1 MTGSDNPLGSGSNS
15 SMRLQ
20 LEEEESL
27 EAGAARQEG
36 SREPLAVV
44 GLACRFPG
52 APDAESFWRLLC
64 HQEDLLREVP
74 PERWD
79 SRAWYDADPQ
89 SPGRMNTRHGYFLDG
104 VSGFDPLFFGI
115 SPREAAEMD
124 PQQRLMLEVA
134 WEALEDAGLPPASLK
149 GSRTGVFMGSIW
161 HDYADR
167 HLRERAAV
175 TLHSATGQSLNIVAN
190 RLSYVLGLKGPSL
203 TVDTACSSSLVAV
216 HLACQSLRSGE
227 SRLALVGG
235 VNLMF
240 SPEANV
246 LLSKFGGLSPDG
258 RSKAF
263 AAGADGFGRGEGAG
277 LVVLQPLSAAL
288 AAGARIYCVI
298 RGSAVNNNGLGNG
311 LTAPSVPGQAALL
324 REAYARS
331 GVPAQRVHYVETHGT
346 GTALGDPTEASA
358 LGAALG
364 EGRAIDRPLYI
375 GSLKAHIGHLEGAAG
390 IAGVIKVALALS
402 HRLVPPHMLHG
413 EPNPRIP
420 FSELRLS
427 LPRQLLPW
435 PGEDGPATAGV
446 SAFGWGGTNA
456 HVVLEEA
463 PLGSEELLVLAADS
477 AGELLA
483 QAARAEELVL
493 HREEPVSVRDLCRT
507 WALAVGP
514 GGHRA
519 ALSFRTRS
527 ELVALLKSLRQGK
540 RRAGLFTGEPEAP
553 SRLAFVCAPQGSEW
567 PAMGRELFATEPV
580 FRARLEGLDKTFMP
594 LAGWSLVEAVCEPNA
609 RMLADED
616 AAEPLTFAVQMGLA
630 ALWRSWGVEPEVVLG
645 HGVGEVT
652 AACIAGGMEA
662 SDAVWKVYRA
672 SRLRQWEPLRDE
684 LEAAQERLWA
694 REGGPRWVSTVA
706 RELGTEGRTGDARC
720 RTLRQPVRFAQAA
733 ERLVA
738 EGLDT
743 FVELSPHPVLCRPVE
758 QLLRKASR
766 PGVVVGSLRRDEPR
780 AALVEALGAL
790 FARGVPVRWAAMPP
804 PELFVASPPMAER
817 PLAESPVEPRPE
829 PTAGRAELLA
839 LSAQTPEAL
848 SRTAAL
854 LLARVKERPL
864 SLHDVC
870 YSAAVHRGHL
880 HYRLALRARS
890 MAQVRE
896 GLGAFLRGELPPGL
910 SATRHADG
918 RHQPV
923 IFVFPGQGSQ
933 WAGMGRRLMAEEPV
947 FRAAL
952 EQCDAALRRFVD
964 WSLLELLGSDA
975 PGWME
980 RVDQV
985 QPAIFSIQVA
995 LARLWR
1001 SWGIV
1006 PDGVVGH
1013 SMGEVA
1019 AAHVAGALSLDDA
1032 ARIICLRSLLLRR
1045 VSGQGGMAVVELSM
1059 EEARAAISGLEDWLA
1074 VAVSNSP
1081 RSCVLSGEPHALGQ
1095 VLDAL
1100 EARQVYCRRVKVD
1113 VASHSP
1119 QMDPLREDL
1128 LRVLEELSP
1137 RRGDIPLYS
1146 TVTGQEL
1153 DGADMTPAYWVRN
1166 LRDPVL
1172 LSQVVEKLVTAGHA
1186 LFVEISPHPV
1196 LLPPIEQT
1204 IAHLRM
1210 EGTVLPS
1217 LRREQSEREVLLET
1231 LGALYA
1237 VGHEVE
1243 WKALHPEGGRR
1254 VRLPDYPWQRQDCWF
1269 QPDAQ
1274 AALPVGGPG
1283 PRDTS
1288 LLGPVRRSSLRPGAF
1303 FWDVEVGVRQVP
1315 WLVDHRVQGTILL
1328 PTTAYLDWVTTAVQS
1343 ALGPGPWALEELR
1356 IDEALTLVGDG
1367 MRRVELLV
1375 DVGSTGTISF
1385 KVSSFIP
1392 SPGGGS
1398 PEMWTVHA
1406 SGQVRAS
1413 EGVGALPSLAFPVV
1427 DFQRRATQVLIGE
1440 SHYAEM
1446 AQRGL
1451 EYGPSFRGVH
1461 EVWRLEGEALGRL
1474 SLPEALGAVEPLH
1487 PSMLDAALQMVL
1499 QALPSDDTPFVPVGL
1514 RRFEVLRRGTPEW
1527 AHARQS
1533 PRESWRKG
1541 AFLEGDVIL
1550 LDGQGLPLVLVEG
1563 LELAALPTRHGK
1575 ALAEQDR
1582 SLFEFAWRRAGLP
1595 AGLEP
1600 GPSDVPWLLF
1610 QDASGVGGAL
1620 AETLESWG
1628 STCVRVEA
1636 GAGLRRLSAR
1646 HFTVAPGSREDLNA
1660 VLRQCFPE
1668 EGSCAGV
1675 VYLWGLD
1682 APKPD
1687 VTGERAL
1694 EAALRACDGALRLV
1708 QEVLRLGWRDP
1719 PRLWWVTRGAT
1730 PVMDTPMTGALQAA
1744 LWGLGRTVGHEHPE
1758 LQCTCVDLDPSSAL
1772 VDVEALAREV
1782 TAHGEDEQV
1791 ALRGGARLA
1800 ARLVRRSG
1808 TKELH
1813 SEPLLPVMGRSF
1825 QVETPPAGSFGGVV
1839 VRMAERRRPGP
1850 GEVEIAV
1857 EASALNFIDVMKT
1870 MGLYVMKDSGRPSG
1884 VPLEG
1889 LPLGLD
1895 CAGRVVA
1902 VGEGVTHLAVGD
1914 EVMAFAPSA
1923 MASHVVTDARF
1934 AVRRP
1939 PGLSAEEAS
1948 SIPSVFMTAWY
1959 GLNDLARLRPGERI
1973 LIHSAAGGLGL
1984 AAIQVAQALG
1994 AEVLA
1999 TAGTPEKRELLRGMG
2014 IRHVMDSRT
2023 LAFADEVL
2031 RVTGGEG
2038 VDVVLNSLS
2047 GDAIARSMEVLAPD
2061 GRFLEVGN
2069 RDIHDGRTLDLSQF
2083 RRRLIYAA
2091 IDLVGLREQRPA
2103 VCARLLREVMEHMS
2117 SGMLRPVRHQS
2128 FPVSQ
2133 VSEAFREMAQGQHVG
2148 KLVVT
2153 LEDPKLR
2160 VMPPR
2165 PGFRVR
2171 PDATYLITGGLGGL
2185 GLAAAR
2191 WLVRW
2196 GARHLV
2202 LLGRK
2207 APSASVSEVLE
2218 ALRAE
2223 GARVE
2228 VERVDMADADRL
2240 AEVLRRTHGE
2250 LPRLRGVLHCA
2261 GVLDDGVL
2269 EQQEPARFREVLTP
2283 KVQGAWN
2290 LHTLTR
2296 DESLDFFVLY
2306 SSMSAL
2312 LGMPG
2317 QGNYAAANAA
2327 MDALAHHRRQQG
2339 LPALSVNWGPFAEVG
2354 LAAAHA
2360 NRGERLAYQGMA
2372 SFTTHQGEALLERLL
2387 AEGAVNV
2394 GAMSLD
2400 LRQWLQFFPNA
2411 ASQRVW
2417 EELAAER
2424 GGEGG
2429 KDRSALLLEL
2439 RRASPGARAELLETY
2454 LRERLSHVLRVD
2466 ASRVGRHDA
2475 FRGLGLDSLMSLE
2488 LRNRIEAALDLKLSV
2503 TLLWAHSTLKAL
2515 AVYLLEQL
2523 GLPTTPERAAAASK
2537 KERPRKESKP
2547 PPPEPESRPNVD
2559 VSERK
2564 LLEMADDALAAWE
2577 DAS

>member
-1 MTGSDNPLGSGSNS
+1 MMGSDNSQGAGAQS
-15 SMRLQ
+15 STKPQ
-20 LEEEESL
+20 WQEEEAQDE
-27 EAGAARQEG
+27 GVARQEG
-36 SREPLAVV
+36 SREPIAVV

-74 PERWD
+74 ADRWD
-79 SRAWYDADPQ
+79 ARAWYDADPGA
-89 SPGRMNTRHGYFLDG
+89 PGRMNTRHGYFLDG

-124 PQQRLMLEVA
+124 PQQRMMLEVA

-263 AAGADGFGRGEGAG
+263 AAGANGFGRGEGAG

-324 REAYARS
+324 REAYARA

-375 GSLKAHIGHLEGAAG
+375 GSVKSHIGHLEGAAG

-402 HRLVPPHMLHG
+402 HRLVPPHLLHG

-435 PGEDGPATAGV
+435 PGEEGPATAGV

-463 PLGSEELLVLAADS
+463 PLGGEELLVLAADS
-477 AGELLA
+477 AEQLLA
-483 QAARAEELVL
+483 QAARAEESVQ
-493 HREEPVSVRDLCRT
+493 HREAPAGVRDLCRA
-507 WALAVGP
+507 WALAAGT

-519 ALSFRTRS
+519 ALSFGTRS
-527 ELVALLKSLRQGK
+527 ELTAQLKSLRQGK
-540 RRAGLFTGEPEAP
+540 RRAGLFTGEPGGP
-553 SRLAFVCAPQGSEW
+553 SPRVAFVCAPQGSEW
-567 PAMGRELFATEPV
+567 PSMGRELLATEPV
-580 FRARLEGLDKTFMP
+580 FRAALEALDKTFMP
-594 LAGWSLVEAVCEPNA
+594 LAGWSLVETVREPSA
-609 RMLADED
+609 RMAEDED
-616 AAEPLTFAVQMGLA
+616 AAEPLAFAVQVGLA

-645 HGVGEVT
+645 HGVGEVA
-652 AACIAGGMEA
+652 AACIAGGLEA

-672 SRLRQWEPLRDE
+672 CRLRQWEPLRDE
-684 LEAAQERLWA
+684 LEAALERLAA
-694 REGGPRWVSTVA
+694 RDAGPRWVSTVA
-706 RELGTEGRTGDARC
+706 REGERC
-720 RTLRQPVRFAQAA
+720 RTLRQPVRFAQAT

-738 EGLDT
+738 EGVDV
-743 FVELSPHPVLCRPVE
+743 FVELSAHPVLCRPVE
-758 QLLRKASR
+758 QLLRKAAR

-780 AALVEALGAL
+780 AALCEALGAL
-790 FARGVPVRWAAMPP
+790 FARGVRIRWSALPP
-804 PELFVASPPMAER
+804 PESPVLGPSGEGGLIPW
-817 PLAESPVEPRPE
+817 PLAPS
-829 PTAGRAELLA
+829 GRAELLP

-848 SRTAAL
+848 ARTAQL
-854 LLARVKERPL
+854 LLTRLRERPL
-864 SLHDVC
+864 SLHDVS
-870 YSAAVHRGHL
+870 YSAAAHRGHL

-890 MAQVRE
+890 LAEVHE

-910 SATRHADG
+910 STTRHADG

-923 IFVFPGQGSQ
+923 VFVFPGQGSQ

-947 FRAAL
+947 FRDAL
-952 EQCDAALRRFVD
+952 QQCDAALRRYVD
-964 WSLLELLGSDA
+964 WSLLTLLGSDA

-1032 ARIICLRSLLLRR
+1032 ARVICRRSLLLRR
-1045 VSGQGGMAVVELSM
+1045 VSGQGGMAVVELSL
-1059 EEARAAISGLEDWLA
+1059 EEARAAIAGLEDWLA

-1100 EARQVYCRRVKVD
+1100 EARQVFCRRVKVD

-1119 QMDPLREDL
+1119 QMDVLREDL
-1128 LRVLEELSP
+1128 LRALEDLSP
-1137 RRGDIPLYS
+1137 RKGDIPLYS
-1146 TVTGQEL
+1146 TVTGQVL

-1172 LSQVVEKLVTAGHA
+1172 LSQVVEKLATAGHS
-1186 LFVEISPHPV
+1186 LFVEVSPHPV

-1204 IAHLRM
+1204 IAHLGL

-1231 LGALYA
+1231 LGALFA

-1243 WKALHPEGGRR
+1243 WKALFPEGGRR
-1254 VRLPDYPWQRQDCWF
+1254 VRLPDYPWQRQECWF
-1269 QPDAQ
+1269 QPGVQD
-1274 AALPVGGPG
+1274 ALPVGGASPSARG
-1283 PRDTS
+1283 S
-1288 LLGPVRRSSLRPGAF
+1288 AGASFLGPVRRSSLRPGAF
-1303 FWDVEVGVRQVP
+1303 LWEVELSVRQVP
-1315 WLVDHRVQGTILL
+1315 WLTDHRVQGTLVL
-1328 PTTAYLDWVTTAVQS
+1328 PTTAYLDWVMTAVQV
-1343 ALGPGPWALEELR
+1343 ALGPGPWCLEELR
-1356 IDEALTLVGDG
+1356 IDEALTLVGDSA
-1367 MRRVELLV
+1367 RRMELLV
-1375 DVGSTGTISF
+1375 DVGSTGAISF
-1385 KVSSFIP
+1385 KVSSFVP
-1392 SPGGGS
+1392 AGGGGG

-1406 SGQVRAS
+1406 HGRVRTPEDTGPTQA
-1413 EGVGALPSLAFPVV
+1413 SLAELEALR
-1427 DFQRRATQVLIGE
+1427 QRATEVLIGE
-1440 SHYAEM
+1440 SHYQEM
-1446 AQRGL
+1446 ARRGL
-1451 EYGPSFRGVH
+1451 EYGPAFRGVR
-1461 EVWRLEGEALGRL
+1461 EVWRAEGEAVGRL
-1474 SLPEALGAVEPLH
+1474 ALPEVLGTVDPLH
-1487 PSMLDAALQMVL
+1487 PSVLDAALQVVL
-1499 QALPSDDTPFVPVGL
+1499 QALPSDDTSFVPVGL
-1514 RRFEVLRRGTPEW
+1514 RRFEVRRRGTPAW
-1527 AHARQS
+1527 AQARLP
-1533 PRESWRKG
+1533 PRESWRPG
-1541 AFLEGDVIL
+1541 AVLEGEVVL
-1550 LDGQGLPLVLVEG
+1550 LDAQGLELARVTG
-1563 LELAALPTRHGK
+1563 LELAALATSLGRVR
-1575 ALAEQDR
+1575 AEQDR
-1582 SLFEFAWRRAGLP
+1582 SLFEFAWRRAALP
-1595 AGLEP
+1595 AGIEP
-1600 GPSDVPWLLF
+1600 GPSEVPWLVF

-1620 AETLESWG
+1620 CETLESWG
-1628 STCVRVEA
+1628 LPCVRVEA
-1636 GAGLRRLSAR
+1636 GASLRRLSSR
-1646 HFTVAPGSREDLNA
+1646 HYTVAPGSRDDLNT

-1682 APKPD
+1682 APEPD

-1694 EAALRACDGALRLV
+1694 EAALRACGGALRAV
-1708 QEVLRLGWRDP
+1708 QEVVKLGWRDP
-1719 PRLWWVTRGAT
+1719 PRLWLVTRGAT
-1730 PVMDTPMTGALQAA
+1730 PVLGTPMTGALQAA

-1772 VDVEALAREV
+1772 VDVEALGRELLAR
-1782 TAHGEDEQV
+1782 AEDEQV
-1791 ALRGGARLA
+1791 ALRAGSRLA

-1808 TKELH
+1808 TREPH
-1813 SEPLLPVMGRSF
+1813 QEPLLPVLGRAF

-1870 MGLYVMKDSGRPSG
+1870 MGLYVMKDAKKG

-1902 VGEGVTHLAVGD
+1902 VGEGVTGLAVGD
-1914 EVMAFAPSA
+1914 EVVAFTPSA

-1939 PGLSAEEAS
+1939 ASLSAEEACA
-1948 SIPSVFMTAWY
+1948 IPSVFMTAWY
-1959 GLNDLARLRPGERI
+1959 ALNDLGRLHEGERV

-1984 AAIQVAQALG
+1984 AAVQVAQALG
-1994 AEVLA
+1994 AEVFA
-1999 TAGTPEKRELLRGMG
+1999 TAGTPEKRELLRGLG

-2023 LAFADEVL
+2023 LAFADEVM

-2047 GDAIARSMEVLAPD
+2047 GDAITRSMEVLAPD

-2069 RDIHDGRTLDLSQF
+2069 RDIHDGRALDLSQF
-2083 RRRLIYAA
+2083 RRRLVYAA
-2091 IDLVGLREQRPA
+2091 IDLVGLREHRPK
-2103 VCARLLREVMEHMS
+2103 VCARLLREVMDLMA
-2117 SGMLRPVRHQS
+2117 SGELKPVRHQA
-2128 FPVSQ
+2128 FPVSR

-2153 LEDPKLR
+2153 LDDPKLR
-2160 VMPPR
+2160 IVPPR

-2171 PDATYLITGGLGGL
+2171 ADGTYLITGGLGGL
-2185 GLAAAR
+2185 GLSAAR
-2191 WLVRW
+2191 WLVRR
-2196 GARHLV
+2196 GARSLL
-2202 LLGRK
+2202 LLGRR
-2207 APSASVSEVLE
+2207 APSASVLAELD

-2228 VERVDMADADRL
+2228 VERVDMADTTRL
-2240 AEVLRRTHGE
+2240 SEVVGRTHGE

-2269 EQQEPARFREVLTP
+2269 EQQEPARFREVLSP
-2283 KVQGAWN
+2283 KVRGAWS

-2317 QGNYAAANAA
+2317 QGNYASANAA

-2339 LPALSVNWGPFAEVG
+2339 LPALSVNWGPFSEVG
-2354 LAAAHA
+2354 LAAAQS

-2372 SFTTHQGEALLERLL
+2372 SFTPQQGEALLERLL
-2387 AEGAVNV
+2387 AEGAVHV
-2394 GAMSLD
+2394 GAVSLD

-2424 GGEGG
+2424 GGEGA
-2429 KDRSALLLEL
+2429 KNKSALLVDL
-2439 RRASPGARAELLETY
+2439 RRAAPPARAGLLENY
-2454 LRERLSHVLRVD
+2454 LRERLCHVLRVD
-2466 ASRVGRHDA
+2466 AGRVGRHDA

-2503 TLLWAHSTLKAL
+2503 TLLWAHSTLAAL
-2515 AVYLLEQL
+2515 ATYLLEQL
-2523 GLPTTPERAAAASK
+2523 GLGAPAERAAAPSSK
-2537 KERPRKESKP
+2537 KDKDKPRAKETRP
-2547 PPPEPESRPNVD
+2547 PPAAPESRPLVD
-2559 VSERK
+2559 LSERK